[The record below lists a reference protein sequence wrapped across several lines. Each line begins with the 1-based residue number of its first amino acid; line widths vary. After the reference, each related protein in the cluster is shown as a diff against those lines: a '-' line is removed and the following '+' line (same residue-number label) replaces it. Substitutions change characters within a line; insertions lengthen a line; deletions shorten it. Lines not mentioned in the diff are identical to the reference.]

1 MIVLTISAVS
11 FMVRYGGNQND
22 EAYAGVIAPDSGYAA
37 GGIWMSYGTNG
48 DFAFVRLSP
57 TGNMMF
63 AKLIGTSAEDRAY
76 GLTVSPWGYVL
87 AGRTTNA
94 GYDALV
100 VSLDNSGN
108 FQWAKYI
115 GTSFDDYPYWITQ
128 SSDGNVIASGYSVGF
143 GYAVWFFKLD
153 ASGNLI
159 WSKTLNYADPS
170 MVREVR
176 EDANG
181 RLMFAG
187 RISSG
192 GNIDG
197 LTIRTDNMGN
207 PLWSL
212 RVDIGNQDW
221 FYSIS
226 QTPSGDYCVGGY
238 TDVSGN
244 TDIVVLRV
252 DTLGNIKWV
261 KLIGGGSNDEGFG
274 ITYSPDDGCVVV
286 GYTFSYSHDAFGFED
301 AIIVKLDN
309 NGNLVW
315 ARIFWGTNFGDVGN
329 DVDVAPD
336 GGYLSVGNS
345 YKLVGFSTRSDF
357 FVVKTL
363 PDGTVCAGNSA
374 VITPNIWT
382 PSYTVD
388 NTLPTLNDRTSSTT
402 ITDAPVNVQNIG
414 PATTAS
420 CTPLGDD
427 DDLSVGES
435 FVKSCGKVLRVYSV
449 DGKVYNSL
457 NEAPKGIIFLKTDR
471 GIIKFFKRF

>member
-1 MIVLTISAVS
+1 
-11 FMVRYGGNQND
+11 
-22 EAYAGVIAPDSGYAA
+22 
-37 GGIWMSYGTNG
+37 
-48 DFAFVRLSP
+48 
-57 TGNMMF
+57 
-63 AKLIGTSAEDRAY
+63 
-76 GLTVSPWGYVL
+76 
-87 AGRTTNA
+87 
-94 GYDALV
+94 
-100 VSLDNSGN
+100 
-108 FQWAKYI
+108 
-115 GTSFDDYPYWITQ
+115 
-128 SSDGNVIASGYSVGF
+128 
-143 GYAVWFFKLD
+143 
-153 ASGNLI
+153 
-159 WSKTLNYADPS
+159 
-170 MVREVR
+170 
-176 EDANG
+176 
-181 RLMFAG
+181 
-187 RISSG
+187 
-192 GNIDG
+192 
-197 LTIRTDNMGN
+197 MGN

-357 FVVKTL
+357 L
-363 PDGTVCAGNSA
+363 
-374 VITPNIWT
+374 IR
-382 PSYTVD
+382 
-388 NTLPTLNDRTSSTT
+388 L
-402 ITDAPVNVQNIG
+402 
-414 PATTAS
+414 
-420 CTPLGDD
+420 
-427 DDLSVGES
+427 
-435 FVKSCGKVLRVYSV
+435 
-449 DGKVYNSL
+449 
-457 NEAPKGIIFLKTDR
+457 IILCPH
-471 GIIKFFKRF
+471 